1 MKIID
6 LQNILDAEFKIKQND
21 ENLNDFA
28 IIEDSKSFIN
38 SDFVSRNTALMT
50 SNSEEVSIILT
61 SVFITE
67 EIVKKSLQY
76 KNALIITHHNFDYFE
91 DERGLQPIKPE
102 YFEELKRNNISIYV
116 AHAPLD
122 THLVYGTSKS
132 LAELC
137 DIKIEKYFY
146 DYFGAPT
153 ALIGSITEI
162 SFDEYSK
169 YVQTKLRRPIMTLE
183 KYKEYVHKVAV
194 VAGGGDLPDIL
205 QKVYDFNCDT
215 LLTGTVEHR
224 WNVPFIQ
231 EGNKQFHELNR
242 KLKINLIGGTH
253 FGTERPAMIK
263 ILEYIEKIGIN
274 SKYIEDD
281 TLLNAI

>member
-1 MKIID
+1 MKLTD
-6 LQNILDAEFKIKQND
+6 LQNILDTEFKIKQSD

-28 IIEDSKSFIN
+28 IVDDSKSFIN
-38 SDFVSRNTALMT
+38 PDFSLRNTALMT
-50 SNSEEVSIILT
+50 KNSEEISIVLT

-67 EIVKKSLQY
+67 EVVKKSLQY
-76 KNALIITHHNFDYFE
+76 KNALIFTHHNFDYFE

-102 YFEELKRNNISIYV
+102 YFEELKKNKISIYV

-122 THLVYGTSKS
+122 THPVYGTSKS

-153 ALIGSITEI
+153 ALIGRIENTP
-162 SFDEYSK
+162 FDAYSK
-169 YVQTKLRRPIMTLE
+169 DVQKKLKRPSMTLA
-183 KYKEYVHKVAV
+183 KYTDSVHKIAV
-194 VAGGGDLPDIL
+194 VAGGGDLPEIL
-205 QKVYDFNCDT
+205 QQIYEYGCDT

-253 FGTERPAMIK
+253 FGTERPAMVK
-263 ILEYIEKIGIN
+263 TVEYFKKIGIT

-281 TLLNAI
+281 TLLKAI

>member
-1 MKIID
+1 MKLTD
-6 LQNILDAEFKIKQND
+6 LQNILDAEFKIKQSD

-28 IIEDSKSFIN
+28 IVDDSKSFIN
-38 SDFVSRNTALMT
+38 PDFSLRNTALMT
-50 SNSEEVSIILT
+50 KNSEEISIVLT

-76 KNALIITHHNFDYFE
+76 ENALIFTHHNFDYFE

-102 YFEELKRNNISIYV
+102 YFEELKKNNISLYV

-122 THLVYGTSKS
+122 THSVYGTSKS

-153 ALIGSITEI
+153 ALIGSIENTP
-162 SFDEYSK
+162 FDEYSK
-169 YVQTKLRRPIMTLE
+169 YVQKKLKRPSMTLA
-183 KYKEYVHKVAV
+183 KYTDSIHKIAV
-194 VAGGGDLPDIL
+194 VAGGGDLPEIL
-205 QKVYDFNCDT
+205 QQIYEYRCDT

-231 EGNKQFHELNR
+231 EANKQFHELNR

-253 FGTERPAMIK
+253 FGTERPAMLK
-263 ILEYIEKIGIN
+263 MVEYFEKIGIA

-281 TLLNAI
+281 TLLKAI